1 MLLLLL
7 VLLLLLLL
15 LLLLCCCLQV
25 AKQQGEYIADLL
37 VTGRYSQLQERL
49 ELPPNK
55 GPFK

>member
-1 MLLLLL
+1 LLLLRT
-7 VLLLLLLL
+7 
-15 LLLLCCCLQV
+15 CCRPLQV
-25 AKQQGEYIADLL
+25 AKQQGEYIAELL